1 MSNDYL
7 DFKKA
12 RVDYRD
18 MLMPPEGYEVE
29 CAVGTT
35 YSLDLQALLT
45 VPLAFGATKDIGED
59 VENINKLYA
68 LSAILETKKKFMIF
82 CNSTS
87 ILSPKRNQ
95 ETLFHSLMDDCVYP
109 IYIKGGSF
117 HPKVWII
124 LYKKHGECKSSVV
137 RIAVLSRN
145 LTFDQSLDVIT
156 YFDGKIDYNLKGNRQ
171 KELCE
176 FIEFLKKT
184 KNLRKQQ
191 KNKLDDLSTCVSK
204 VSKFDYGQIF
214 DGVRFHAFFPKNE
227 QPFKAKDLCQKDV
240 VGLGIVSPFLSK
252 DEVNHA
258 FGFRSDIKIKRLL
271 VTRSNCVL
279 SKKSIFGSKDI
290 LGFKGD
296 GEFKENDIHAKI
308 IFQERKKGKADR
320 LFLGSLNLTQS
331 AFNNNVE
338 FMAEFSFAQKM
349 RFEKFKEIFS
359 NGPFEPLTLEKNDN
373 PSNKRVNIFD
383 SIVSTFKKGVVSGK
397 PGKYTIKLFFG
408 KCMPEYS
415 IAPLNS
421 IKIKPKKIE
430 KKAILFSNLNSNEVT
445 DFFIVK
451 RGGEERVIKL
461 SLKNKPKDRD
471 DYIKK
476 SFLNNDANLL
486 EYIMMQLPGANVIKG
501 PPTGPGPDSGT
512 PSFPKMNSYF
522 EDDLYERLLKMMDD
536 SACLNRF
543 KELNNSIK
551 DLSDNKSDSIKDL
564 ENLKKMIAHFYKAA
578 KSLYG
583 R

>member
-29 CAVGTT
+29 YAVGTT

-45 VPLAFGATKDIGED
+45 VPLAFGAAKDIGED
-59 VENINKLYA
+59 VENVNKLYA
-68 LSAILETKKKFMIF
+68 LNAILETKKKFMIF

-124 LYKKHGECKSSVV
+124 LYKKRGECKSSVV

-171 KELCE
+171 KKLCE
-176 FIEFLKKT
+176 FIEFLT

-191 KNKLDDLSTCVSK
+191 KNKLDDLSACVSK
-204 VSKFDYGQIF
+204 VSKFDHGQIF
-214 DGVRFHAFFPKNE
+214 DGVKFHAFYPKKE
-227 QPFKAKDLCQKDV
+227 PPFKPEDLCQKDV
-240 VGLGIVSPFLSK
+240 VGLGIVSPFLSE
-252 DEVNHA
+252 DEVDHA
-258 FGFRSDIKIKRLL
+258 FGFNPDIKIKRLL

-279 SKKSIFGSKDI
+279 SKKSNFDPKAEDI
-290 LGFKGD
+290 WGFKGD

-308 IFQERKKGKADR
+308 IFQERKKGMADR
-320 LFLGSLNLTQS
+320 LFLGSLNLTHS

-338 FMAEFSFAQKM
+338 FMTEFSFAQKM
-349 RFEKFKEIFS
+349 RLEKFKELFS
-359 NGPFEPLTLEKNDN
+359 NGPFEPLTLEKSNTQ
-373 PSNKRVNIFD
+373 SNKRVNVFD
-383 SIVSTFKKGVVSGK
+383 SIVDTFKKGVVSGK
-397 PGKYTIKLFFG
+397 PGKYTIKLFFD
-408 KCMPEYS
+408 KCIPEYS
-415 IAPLNS
+415 ITPLNS

-445 DFFIVK
+445 EFFIAK
-451 RGGEERVIKL
+451 RGDEERVIKL

-471 DYIKK
+471 DYIRK

-486 EYIMMQLPGANVIKG
+486 EYIMMQLPGANVIKV
-501 PPTGPGPDSGT
+501 PPTGPGPGSGT
-512 PSFPKMNSYF
+512 PSSPKMNSYF
-522 EDDLYERLLKMMDD
+522 EDNLYERMLKMMVD

-543 KELNNSIK
+543 KELNSSIK